1 MIGFNFKANGRLA
14 KVSHSMKKR
23 KSETVTKIFTL
34 RSTVLLGVAAIFVC
48 INSVSASDLYDL
60 RLPEVNAAVVSNNPS
75 KASSYHLNF
84 RYREE
89 TGVSQRLAHSN
100 ETLGVKNFSGT
111 ELGTGYNLGQYDATI
126 YYAVGDRLP
135 NLLSNHRWLSIDL
148 GVNFKFIE
156 QKYESLQQDQ
166 SRYRTHYG
174 AYPMVSASALFEL
187 PLSGMTASVEGSYF
201 NYKTRELSEY
211 RAKLSY
217 QIDNI
222 FGVSG
227 GWEQQQY
234 QLDAAENRRFD
245 KEGPFVDLF
254 YRF

>member
-1 MIGFNFKANGRLA
+1 MASLSTNDRQ
-14 KVSHSMKKR
+14 SKKHNNQI
-23 KSETVTKIFTL
+23 SA
-34 RSTVLLGVAAIFVC
+34 LLSFAAIFVC
-48 INSVSASDLYDL
+48 VNSVSASDLYDL
-60 RLPEVNAAVVSNNPS
+60 KLPAVNSIE
-75 KASSYHLNF
+75 ASVDSSDYHLNF

-89 TGVSQRLAHSN
+89 TGVSQRSN
-100 ETLGVKNFSGT
+100 SGDETLGVKNFSGA
-111 ELGTGYNLGQYDATI
+111 ELGTEYNLGQYDATI
-126 YYAVGDRLP
+126 YYAVGDSLP
-135 NLLSNHRWLSIDL
+135 NLLSSHRWLSIDL

-156 QKYESLQQDQ
+156 QKFESLQQDQ
-166 SRYRTHYG
+166 SSYRTHYG

-201 NYKTRELSEY
+201 SYNARELSEY
-211 RAKLSY
+211 RAKLTY

-234 QLDAAENRRFD
+234 QLDATQSRRFD

>member
-1 MIGFNFKANGRLA
+1 MIGFNIKANGRLA
-14 KVSHSMKKR
+14 VVSHSMKNR

-34 RSTVLLGVAAIFVC
+34 RNTVLLSVAAIFVC
-48 INSVSASDLYDL
+48 INSVSASNLYDL
-60 RLPEVNAAVVSNNPS
+60 KLPQVNIAASSHSS
-75 KASSYHLNF
+75 KAPSYHLNF

-89 TGVSQRLAHSN
+89 TGVSQRLTNSD

-111 ELGTGYNLGQYDATI
+111 ELGTEYNLGQYDATI
-126 YYAVGDRLP
+126 YYALGDSLP

-156 QKYESLQQDQ
+156 QKYESLRQNQ
-166 SRYRTHYG
+166 SSYRTHYG

-201 NYKTRELSEY
+201 NYNARELSEY
-211 RAKLSY
+211 RAKLTY

-234 QLDAAENRRFD
+234 QLDATESLRFD